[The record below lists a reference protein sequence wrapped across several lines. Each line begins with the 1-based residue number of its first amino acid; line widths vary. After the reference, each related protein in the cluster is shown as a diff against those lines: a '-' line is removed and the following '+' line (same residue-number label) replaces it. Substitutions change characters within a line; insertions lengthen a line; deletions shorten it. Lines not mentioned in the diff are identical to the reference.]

1 MLDAV
6 SNYSTSR
13 VERKTKNGDGL
24 ERIGWSGSSYRT
36 VVVVAAFHDA
46 LSHLSLVRLSP
57 LVCNVKKRKE
67 RERER
72 NTVGH
77 GERTRRPE
85 QVAYLLLLLVD
96 RIYNRV
102 GLTFVSEKLSSST
115 VELNYHRDPLP
126 STTPF
131 SCV

>member
-1 MLDAV
+1 MDAV

-67 RERER
+67 REREKHS
-72 NTVGH
+72 G
-77 GERTRRPE
+77 TRGKNK
-85 QVAYLLLLLVD
+85 ATGASCLLAAAAGGSN
-96 RIYNRV
+96 I
-102 GLTFVSEKLSSST
+102 
-115 VELNYHRDPLP
+115 
-126 STTPF
+126 
-131 SCV
+131 

>member
-1 MLDAV
+1 MDAV

-72 NTVGH
+72 ETQWDTGK
-77 GERTRRPE
+77 E
-85 QVAYLLLLLVD
+85 QGDRSKLLTCCCCWW
-96 RIYNRV
+96 IEYI
-102 GLTFVSEKLSSST
+102 T
-115 VELNYHRDPLP
+115 ELG
-126 STTPF
+126 
-131 SCV
+131 